1 MSEREVPEE
10 FASTFAKVEP
20 YPFEE
25 TDDLREGPNL
35 HDDLLALLPLVG
47 RWRGRGQGGYPGID
61 DFMYGQEMS
70 FTHDGRPFLKYSA
83 RAWLIDEDGK
93 PIRPA
98 AQETGWW
105 RVVKGED
112 PKRPEVE
119 VLLAHPTGILD
130 LYYGHVDGT
139 KIEIATDAVVRSP
152 QAKEVT
158 AGKRLYGIV
167 EGALMYAQE
176 MAAEGNPMTPHLS
189 ARLGRISG

>member
-1 MSEREVPEE
+1 MSEREVPAE

-25 TDDLREGPNL
+25 TDDLRQGPNL
-35 HDDLLALLPLVG
+35 HDDLLPLLPLVG
-47 RWRGRGQGGYPGID
+47 RWRGRGQGGYPGTE
-61 DFMYGQEMS
+61 DFLYAQEIA
-70 FTHDGRPFLKYSA
+70 FLHDGRPFLRYHA
-83 RAWLIDEDGK
+83 RSWIIDADGK
-93 PIRPA
+93 PVRPA

-105 RVVKGED
+105 RVVPGED
-112 PKRPEVE
+112 EKRPEIE

-139 KIEIATDAVVRSP
+139 RIEIATDAVVRSP

-158 AGKRLYGIV
+158 AGKRLYGLV

-189 ARLGRISG
+189 ARLDRVAG